1 MVALGPLIVLC
12 AVALH
17 APDLAARA
25 RAGVTWWL
33 VASIAGGAAA
43 VAGGLLLRRSRRPGR
58 LLSTLAVVVFA
69 AVAAPAL
76 AHRPGLALLLL
87 LPIVAVVLR
96 FAGPLRQLDAPASTA
111 ETVDP
116 FGRRGAAVSSSALA
130 LLAWFLVAVIRAA
143 HGPLVMGLAVGSFAA
158 AALFGA
164 AWLASDARPGRLRRL
179 AALGIAIAST
189 ALALLAVRN
198 AYVALTCLV
207 PLPLAI
213 LFIARGAAKRAS
225 AGPAAVAGLW
235 DAITDHPARLLF
247 FTFAA
252 LVAAGAMALALPLC
266 AADGRGIP
274 FIDAAFTAVSATCVT
289 GLTVVDTA
297 TAYTTTGQVAVLI
310 LIQLGGLGIMTF
322 YTAGLVLLGRRLAL
336 KEEAAMADLRGS
348 ERRHDLGRSLRQVL
362 LVTAAFELL
371 GAALLAALFRAGGAP
386 LGRAVWHG
394 AFTAISAFCNAGFAL
409 SSDNLVAYQRSPLVL
424 HVVAA
429 LIVAGGLG
437 PAIIATLPRLARR
450 RRVPL
455 QAKVVV
461 AATAALLV
469 GGTALYAAF
478 EWSGSL
484 AGLTAPD
491 RLHNAWFQ
499 SVTTRTAGFNS
510 VDLTA
515 MGPATVTIMI
525 VLMFIGGSP
534 GSTAGGIKT
543 TTAALL
549 VAAVRAALRG
559 RPEVT
564 LFKRKVPHF
573 AVYKAAAIGALYSG
587 AAIAAVVV
595 LELTQRMP
603 PMTAV
608 FEVVSALGT
617 VGLTIGGT
625 PLLDGVGKIV
635 IMACMF
641 LGRVGPLT
649 LFMVLADRE
658 VRGRWKLPEEDV
670 STG

>member
-336 KEEAAMADLRGS
+336 KEEAAMADLLGS

-587 AAIAAVVV
+587 VAIAAVVV